1 MTPFQ
6 RLSHGDERTLTLQL
20 SQIDTMELL
29 YFLKYIGDHFTECAD
44 EHLRNGE
51 HDMRGEN
58 IDLAAIGAKYWLE
71 INHQSI
77 FGKPS
82 GFKMP
87 PLPPR

>member
-1 MTPFQ
+1 MQPFQ

-29 YFLKYIGDHFTECAD
+29 DFLKYIGDHFTECAD

-51 HDMRGEN
+51 HEKQTEN
-58 IDLAAIGAKYWLE
+58 LEVAAIAARHWLE

-82 GFKMP
+82 KS
-87 PLPPR
+87 